1 MNVCVHFIILCTFV
15 YFQKSNSDEI
25 NKAHFGYS
33 VEKVLEE
40 VQCLYQLEIC
50 DGDTDRRQWYVLSV
64 TVPQ

>member
-1 MNVCVHFIILCTFV
+1 MFILSVFV
-15 YFQKSNSDEI
+15 LLYSFKSLTHRLI

-50 DGDTDRRQWYVLSV
+50 DSDTDRRQWNVLSV